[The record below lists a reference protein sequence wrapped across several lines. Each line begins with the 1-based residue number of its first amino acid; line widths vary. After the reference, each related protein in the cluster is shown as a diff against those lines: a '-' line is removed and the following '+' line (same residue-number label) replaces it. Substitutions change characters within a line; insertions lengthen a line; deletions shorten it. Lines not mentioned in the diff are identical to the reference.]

1 MIKKIKNFEE
11 KIYNSDIQDMM
22 EQIYPLDTT
31 GKLMDKNFDP
41 GRFRVYPL
49 LENVYGNNSSTIG
62 KNLKNINTPMEQF
75 SLIITAKLQKV

>member
-1 MIKKIKNFEE
+1 
-11 KIYNSDIQDMM
+11 MM

-49 LENVYGNNSSTIG
+49 LEDVYGNNSSTIE
-62 KNLKNINTPMEQF
+62 KNLKNINTPYGAVQF
-75 SLIITAKLQKV
+75 NNNGKAAESLKNVLYELHGISKITVN